1 MKNRIFCK
9 SLVAGIVSFSL
20 MLGQILP
27 TFGAVQDKESVRKYY
42 YYQDVLRDA
51 KSKVSKVAKKETTHE
66 KIPSELAEEYTDEYG
81 AVTKDTYDE
90 AGNLISRNVNGKDV
104 VQFSYDSAGN
114 ITSIKDALGFETK
127 YEYDE
132 SNRLIAN
139 IDALGNKTNYIYDG
153 ENLSKVILPDNS
165 ETSYKY
171 DSQGRV
177 ITQTEANGLIT
188 NIQYDEAG
196 NIIRLYDNKDL
207 DENYTYDSANNLLT
221 ETNSLGEKTSYTYD
235 SEGRVTKIDYAD
247 KTSESFSY
255 DEAGNLIKS
264 VDIYGVGTEYT
275 YDTSG
280 NLIKEASGEDVIE
293 YTYDNAG
300 NLLTEKEADGSKSE
314 YKYDA
319 KGNIVETK
327 DALGNIQK
335 FSYDINDNL
344 ILYVDG
350 KNQPIVYR
358 YDALGQNTEIVYPDG
373 SSEKY
378 KYDALGNIIEFIDID
393 GSKTTYTYDSLSR
406 LVEKK
411 DTSGNYEKYSYDTLG
426 DITSI
431 TDNKGNEK
439 KYSYDLYGQLTE
451 ESDQSG
457 KRYTYTYDKIG
468 QVMSESIDGEDFS
481 YTYDTFG
488 NTLEEKSSSGYNAQ
502 YKYDKLGQLIE
513 ENNSTGEANSYNY
526 NNVGNLIN
534 EVYKN
539 INTGASENIS
549 YTLDNKSQVTGMKT
563 DADDIRLYYNAKG
576 QITQK
581 DSKAGSEKFSY
592 DANGNLTKIAGGG
605 KEDTDFTYSVRN
617 RLLSINPN
625 KKQENNDIQKEL
637 IETKLGDIFYKS
649 DDNGIVEYSDGNSH
663 TTYFKRDSQGRVV
676 ERKNPS
682 GDVEYYEYVNSDTPI
697 KIVKADGKQLTYEL
711 DGEGRILSQSE
722 VSDGESKKLL
732 EYRYDEN
739 GNISEATG
747 NTGTSTYK
755 YDNSGNILK
764 YTDIFG
770 KAINYTYDERGNLSK
785 LEVAGEPPT
794 VYTYDSE
801 DRIISVIYG
810 DNKTVSYE
818 YVENTTITH
827 LPDNKTIV
835 EKYNDSGDLVDKTY
849 TDDAGNIIYKISLEY
864 YGEDRISKRY
874 VLLSKDNKESDIKE
888 SALTD
893 QDMLTAT
900 SENVL
905 SVEDT
910 VSDNTGNNTDFIK
923 LEYRYSYTDN
933 SQLKS
938 ESITGDIG
946 TKDISYTYDNAGNR
960 TSETI
965 KTGDKEEVTTFTYDE
980 SNRLIKKQS
989 PNKTTIYSYDKNGNR
1004 ISAVS
1009 NGEKFS
1015 YTYDINDNLTG
1026 IKKNDVTIF
1035 EAIYDAMGE
1044 RVLTKELNSDG
1055 TLESKYR
1062 LNDVSFEDTQVL
1074 SVYNDSS
1081 KTNLI
1086 YGNER
1091 TVELSTGTE
1100 SIFIT
1105 DEKESVL
1112 GRIGEENVFYTPFG
1126 DNEDTNFIDT
1136 QKALITGFGFDGEW
1150 KDSTGLY
1157 YLRARYYDPNAGV
1170 FLSEDSVSGDIES
1183 AISLNGYSFVEN
1195 DPVNYTDPSGN
1206 TRNKGKSTGR
1216 GKGAKGKQISKKTTA
1231 STKGKASNKSKSP
1244 KLKMPKISPKAKAQS
1259 KKQDKPK
1266 NSGRRLGKQ
1275 NIRQSTNLSRSFG
1288 RRTANSYSKNHSKN
1302 VNANASRSGRNT
1314 ANRFAS
1320 SIRPRPV
1327 VAKRVNEKPRKSFTG
1342 ALNKKLPTKRNN
1354 NSVNIAKTEKA
1365 FQDINKN
1372 SDNFVK
1378 RAKNNPILYLYSTYG
1393 AIDSLNTN
1401 IKNLKALEEAGFIK
1415 LPNIGIHYD
1424 NLRNSVIRET
1434 TKAGNSVY
1442 AANIPIISNGLG
1454 RFLGATNMPKNAGL
1468 MSTIGAY
1475 YRGVYIKGLF
1485 GTADGIYST
1494 VAHPIKTVEGLT
1506 DILVNPGM
1514 LVKAVKNYTNEKIIH
1529 GSSEDRAELLGH
1541 AAFEIGLAVVTN
1553 GFAKSGKGAKKAIGS
1568 SKAADIADDVGDIS
1582 NGSKAASKISGIG
1595 DEIAG
1600 GSNIKQPSKIVYSSK
1615 AAEIGEQA
1623 GDIAGIDKKVSL
1635 IKQPSEIA
1643 KPNKAPIEL
1652 PGHNK
1657 SPIEIP
1663 DSKNPTKLPD
1673 ITDTPKM
1680 PEPKKQVDKV
1690 DDIAKEKPL
1699 SKEDVK
1705 HEDKKEVQKAIEGT
1719 TAAGKSGTTFLN
1731 TNGSK
1736 TKYENNSKTV
1746 FEIPE
1751 QNSKNINNAIQS
1763 RLSNEDIGKF
1773 VEGKVA
1779 DYIMNNTNET
1789 VKKLGAKVKVL
1800 SGEKIPK
1807 NKIGSDIGD
1816 LDIITDNYLIEVKSD
1831 VQNVKF
1837 SQIEKYLDKNNPE
1850 YINVGDK
1857 KVILYIDS
1865 GLEGAS
1871 VKELEV
1877 VEKSRELGAIIVTDL
1892 EELGRILR

>member
-1 MKNRIFCK
+1 
-9 SLVAGIVSFSL
+9 
-20 MLGQILP
+20 
-27 TFGAVQDKESVRKYY
+27 
-42 YYQDVLRDA
+42 
-51 KSKVSKVAKKETTHE
+51 
-66 KIPSELAEEYTDEYG
+66 
-81 AVTKDTYDE
+81 
-90 AGNLISRNVNGKDV
+90 
-104 VQFSYDSAGN
+104 
-114 ITSIKDALGFETK
+114 
-127 YEYDE
+127 
-132 SNRLIAN
+132 
-139 IDALGNKTNYIYDG
+139 
-153 ENLSKVILPDNS
+153 
-165 ETSYKY
+165 
-171 DSQGRV
+171 
-177 ITQTEANGLIT
+177 
-188 NIQYDEAG
+188 
-196 NIIRLYDNKDL
+196 
-207 DENYTYDSANNLLT
+207 
-221 ETNSLGEKTSYTYD
+221 
-235 SEGRVTKIDYAD
+235 
-247 KTSESFSY
+247 
-255 DEAGNLIKS
+255 
-264 VDIYGVGTEYT
+264 
-275 YDTSG
+275 
-280 NLIKEASGEDVIE
+280 
-293 YTYDNAG
+293 
-300 NLLTEKEADGSKSE
+300 
-314 YKYDA
+314 
-319 KGNIVETK
+319 
-327 DALGNIQK
+327 
-335 FSYDINDNL
+335 
-344 ILYVDG
+344 
-350 KNQPIVYR
+350 
-358 YDALGQNTEIVYPDG
+358 
-373 SSEKY
+373 
-378 KYDALGNIIEFIDID
+378 
-393 GSKTTYTYDSLSR
+393 
-406 LVEKK
+406 
-411 DTSGNYEKYSYDTLG
+411 
-426 DITSI
+426 
-431 TDNKGNEK
+431 
-439 KYSYDLYGQLTE
+439 
-451 ESDQSG
+451 
-457 KRYTYTYDKIG
+457 
-468 QVMSESIDGEDFS
+468 
-481 YTYDTFG
+481 
-488 NTLEEKSSSGYNAQ
+488 
-502 YKYDKLGQLIE
+502 
-513 ENNSTGEANSYNY
+513 
-526 NNVGNLIN
+526 
-534 EVYKN
+534 
-539 INTGASENIS
+539 
-549 YTLDNKSQVTGMKT
+549 
-563 DADDIRLYYNAKG
+563 
-576 QITQK
+576 
-581 DSKAGSEKFSY
+581 
-592 DANGNLTKIAGGG
+592 
-605 KEDTDFTYSVRN
+605 
-617 RLLSINPN
+617 
-625 KKQENNDIQKEL
+625 
-637 IETKLGDIFYKS
+637 
-649 DDNGIVEYSDGNSH
+649 
-663 TTYFKRDSQGRVV
+663 
-676 ERKNPS
+676 
-682 GDVEYYEYVNSDTPI
+682 
-697 KIVKADGKQLTYEL
+697 
-711 DGEGRILSQSE
+711 
-722 VSDGESKKLL
+722 
-732 EYRYDEN
+732 
-739 GNISEATG
+739 
-747 NTGTSTYK
+747 
-755 YDNSGNILK
+755 
-764 YTDIFG
+764 
-770 KAINYTYDERGNLSK
+770 
-785 LEVAGEPPT
+785 
-794 VYTYDSE
+794 
-801 DRIISVIYG
+801 
-810 DNKTVSYE
+810 
-818 YVENTTITH
+818 
-827 LPDNKTIV
+827 
-835 EKYNDSGDLVDKTY
+835 
-849 TDDAGNIIYKISLEY
+849 
-864 YGEDRISKRY
+864 
-874 VLLSKDNKESDIKE
+874 
-888 SALTD
+888 
-893 QDMLTAT
+893 
-900 SENVL
+900 
-905 SVEDT
+905 
-910 VSDNTGNNTDFIK
+910 
-923 LEYRYSYTDN
+923 
-933 SQLKS
+933 
-938 ESITGDIG
+938 
-946 TKDISYTYDNAGNR
+946 
-960 TSETI
+960 
-965 KTGDKEEVTTFTYDE
+965 
-980 SNRLIKKQS
+980 
-989 PNKTTIYSYDKNGNR
+989 
-1004 ISAVS
+1004 
-1009 NGEKFS
+1009 
-1015 YTYDINDNLTG
+1015 
-1026 IKKNDVTIF
+1026 
-1035 EAIYDAMGE
+1035 MGE

-1091 TVELSTGTE
+1091 TAELSTGTE

-1206 TRNKGKSTGR
+1206 TRNRGKSTGR

-1541 AAFEIGLAVVTN
+1541 AVFEIGLAVVTN
-1553 GFAKSGKGAKKAIGS
+1553 GYAKSGQGAKKAIGS

-1623 GDIAGIDKKVSL
+1623 GDMAGIDKKISL

-1643 KPNKAPIEL
+1643 KPNKSPIEL

-1673 ITDTPKM
+1673 ITDPPKM
-1680 PEPKKQVDKV
+1680 PEPQKQVDKA
-1690 DDIAKEKPL
+1690 DNIAKEKPL

-1705 HEDKKEVQKAIEGT
+1705 HEDKKEVPKAIEGA
-1719 TAAGKSGTTFLN
+1719 TAAGKPGTTFLS
-1731 TNGSK
+1731 TNGKK

-1746 FEIPE
+1746 FEIAE
-1751 QNSKNINNAIQS
+1751 QNSKDINNAIQS
-1763 RLSNEDIGKF
+1763 RLSNKKDIGKI

-1789 VKKLGAKVKVL
+1789 VKKIGAKVKAL
-1800 SGEKIPK
+1800 SGKKIKKEKI
-1807 NKIGSDIGD
+1807 GGDIGD
-1816 LDIITDNYLIEVKSD
+1816 LDIMTDNYLIEVKSS
-1831 VQNVKF
+1831 VQSVKF
-1837 SQIEKYLDKNNPE
+1837 SQIEKYLDINNPE

-1857 KVILYIDS
+1857 KVILYIDR

-1871 VKELEV
+1871 VEHLEE

>member
-1 MKNRIFCK
+1 MERMKNRIFCK
-9 SLVAGIVSFSL
+9 SLVAGMISFSL

-51 KSKVSKVAKKETTHE
+51 KSKVSKAAKKETTHE

-90 AGNLISRNVNGKDV
+90 AGNLIRRNVNGKDV

-114 ITSIKDALGFETK
+114 VTSIKNALGFETK

-132 SNRLIAN
+132 SNRLIVN
-139 IDALGNKTNYIYDG
+139 IDALGNKTNYTYDG

-188 NIQYDEAG
+188 NIQYDEVG

-280 NLIKEASGEDVIE
+280 NLIKEASGEDVSE

-358 YDALGQNTEIVYPDG
+358 YDELGQNTEIVYPDG

-378 KYDALGNIIEFIDID
+378 KYDALGNIIELIDID
-393 GSKTTYTYDSLSR
+393 GSKTTYTYDALSR

-439 KYSYDLYGQLTE
+439 RYSYDLYGQLTE

-468 QVMSESIDGEDFS
+468 QVILESIDGEDFS

-563 DADDIRLYYNAKG
+563 DSDDIRLYYNAKG

-581 DSKAGSEKFSY
+581 DSRAGSEKFSY
-592 DANGNLTKIAGGG
+592 DANGNLTKITGGG

-663 TTYFKRDSQGRVV
+663 TTYLKRDSQGRVV

-682 GDVEYYEYVNSDTPI
+682 GDVEYYEYSNSDTPI

-711 DGEGRILSQSE
+711 DSEGRILSQSE

-755 YDNSGNILK
+755 YDNSGNILN

-770 KAINYTYDERGNLSK
+770 KTINYTYDERGNLSK
-785 LEVAGEPPT
+785 LEVAGELPT

-801 DRIISVIYG
+801 DRIISVTYG
-810 DNKTVSYE
+810 DNKAVSYE

-835 EKYNDSGDLVDKTY
+835 EKYNDSGELVEKTY

-864 YGEDRISKRY
+864 DGEDRISKRY
-874 VLLSKDNKESDIKE
+874 VVLSKDNKESNTKE
-888 SALTD
+888 RALTD
-893 QDMLTAT
+893 QDTLTAT

-910 VSDNTGNNTDFIK
+910 VSDNNTDFIK

-989 PNKTTIYSYDKNGNR
+989 PKKTTIYTYDKNGNR

-1009 NGEKFS
+1009 DGEKLS

-1206 TRNKGKSTGR
+1206 TRNKGKSTCR
-1216 GKGAKGKQISKKTTA
+1216 GNGAKGKQVSKKTTA
-1231 STKGKASNKSKSP
+1231 SAKGKASNKSKSP
-1244 KLKMPKISPKAKAQS
+1244 RLKMPKLSPKAKAQS
-1259 KKQDKPK
+1259 KKQAKPN

-1275 NIRQSTNLSRSFG
+1275 NIRQSANLSRSFG
-1288 RRTANSYSKNHSKN
+1288 RRTANSYYKNHSKN
-1302 VNANASRSGRNT
+1302 VNANARRSGRNT
-1314 ANRFAS
+1314 SNRFAS

-1327 VAKRVNEKPRKSFTG
+1327 VAKGVNEKSRKSYRSNINITIP
-1342 ALNKKLPTKRNN
+1342 PTIINPN
-1354 NSVNIAKTEKA
+1354 ADTAKAKKA

-1372 SDNFVK
+1372 NDDFAK
-1378 RAKNNPILYLYSTYG
+1378 RAKKDPILYFYTAYG

-1401 IKNLKALEEAGFIK
+1401 TKNLKALLEAGVIK

-1424 NLRNSVIRET
+1424 NLRNTVIRET

-1442 AANIPIISNGLG
+1442 AAKIPIISNGLG

-1475 YRGVYIKGLF
+1475 YRGVYIKGFF

-1494 VAHPIKTVEGLT
+1494 VVHPIKTVEGLT
-1506 DILVNPGM
+1506 DIIVNPGM

-1553 GFAKSGKGAKKAIGS
+1553 GYAKSGKGAKKAIGS

-1582 NGSKAASKISGIG
+1582 KGSKTSSKISEIG

-1600 GSNIKQPSKIVYSSK
+1600 GSNIKQPSKIVYPSK

-1623 GDIAGIDKKVSL
+1623 GDIAGIDKKINPV
-1635 IKQPSEIA
+1635 KPPSKIA
-1643 KPNKAPIEL
+1643 EPNKPPIEL
-1652 PGHNK
+1652 P
-1657 SPIEIP
+1657 E
-1663 DSKNPTKLPD
+1663 SKNSTKLSD
-1673 ITDTPKM
+1673 ITEKPKL
-1680 PEPKKQVDKV
+1680 PELEKPIDKV

-1699 SKEDVK
+1699 AKEYIKPKDN
-1705 HEDKKEVQKAIEGT
+1705 KEVEKAIGGASNAKESSI
-1719 TAAGKSGTTFLN
+1719 KFI
-1731 TNGSK
+1731 K
-1736 TKYENNSKTV
+1736 ENNTTKFYINKNGNELRVPKLFRKNLPGQIESKLK
-1746 FEIPE
+1746 
-1751 QNSKNINNAIQS
+1751 SKY
-1763 RLSNEDIGKF
+1763 IGDV
-1773 VEGKVA
+1773 VEGEFAKW
-1779 DYIMNNTNET
+1779 MTENTSE
-1789 VKKLGAKVKVL
+1789 VPEAFAAKVKNPN
-1800 SGEKIPK
+1800 GETIGEIDYMTDKRFYEVK
-1807 NKIGSDIGD
+1807 NKSGD
-1816 LDIITDNYLIEVKSD
+1816 VDFEQLENYV
-1831 VQNVKF
+1831 VYTN
-1837 SQIEKYLDKNNPE
+1837 EKYLN
-1850 YINVGDK
+1850 IGDK
-1857 KVILYIDS
+1857 EVVLFIKEKIKDPKFLGTINEDYKGTIKVIN
-1865 GLEGAS
+1865 GFE
-1871 VKELEV
+1871 ELE
-1877 VEKSRELGAIIVTDL
+1877 EFLK
-1892 EELGRILR
+1892 

>member
-27 TFGAVQDKESVRKYY
+27 TFGAVQDKESVKKYY

-51 KSKVSKVAKKETTHE
+51 KSKVSKAAKKETTHE

-90 AGNLISRNVNGKDV
+90 AGNLIRRNVNGKDV

-132 SNRLIAN
+132 SNRLIVN
-139 IDALGNKTNYIYDG
+139 IDALGNKTNYTYDG

-177 ITQTEANGLIT
+177 ITQTEDNGLIT

-327 DALGNIQK
+327 DALGNIQR

-439 KYSYDLYGQLTE
+439 KYSYDLYGQLVE
-451 ESDQSG
+451 ESDQGG
-457 KRYTYTYDKIG
+457 KRHTYTYDKIG

-502 YKYDKLGQLIE
+502 YRYDKLGQLIE

-592 DANGNLTKIAGGG
+592 DANGNLTKITGGG

-663 TTYFKRDSQGRVV
+663 TTYLKRDSQGRVV

-682 GDVEYYEYVNSDTPI
+682 GDVEYYEYGNSDTPI

-711 DGEGRILSQSE
+711 DSEGRILSQSE
-722 VSDGESKKLL
+722 LSYGESKKLL

-755 YDNSGNILK
+755 YDNSGNILN

-770 KAINYTYDERGNLSK
+770 KTINYTYDERGNLSK

-818 YVENTTITH
+818 YVGNTAITH

-835 EKYNDSGDLVDKTY
+835 EKYNDSGELVEKTY

-864 YGEDRISKRY
+864 DGEDRISKRY
-874 VLLSKDNKESDIKE
+874 VVLSKDNKKSDTKE

-893 QDMLTAT
+893 QDTLTAA

-910 VSDNTGNNTDFIK
+910 VSDNSGNNTDFIK

-933 SQLKS
+933 SQLKN

-989 PNKTTIYSYDKNGNR
+989 PKKTTICSYDKNGNR

-1009 NGEKFS
+1009 DGEKFS

-1035 EAIYDAMGE
+1035 EATYDAMGE

-1112 GRIGEENVFYTPFG
+1112 GRIGEENVFYTSFG

-1157 YLRARYYDPNAGV
+1157 YLRARYYDPNTGV

-1206 TRNKGKSTGR
+1206 TRNRGKSTGR
-1216 GKGAKGKQISKKTTA
+1216 GKSAKGNQVSKKTTA
-1231 STKGKASNKSKSP
+1231 SAKGKASNKPKSP
-1244 KLKMPKISPKAKAQS
+1244 KLKMPKISPKAKVQS
-1259 KKQDKPK
+1259 KRQDKPK

-1288 RRTANSYSKNHSKN
+1288 RRTANSYSKNHSRN
-1302 VNANASRSGRNT
+1302 VNANAKRSGRNT

-1327 VAKRVNEKPRKSFTG
+1327 VAKGVNEKPRKSYRSNINITIP
-1342 ALNKKLPTKRNN
+1342 PTIINPN
-1354 NSVNIAKTEKA
+1354 ADTAKAKKA

-1372 SDNFVK
+1372 NDDFAK
-1378 RAKNNPILYLYSTYG
+1378 RAKKDPILYFYTAYG

-1401 IKNLKALEEAGFIK
+1401 IKNLKALEEAGVIK

-1424 NLRNSVIRET
+1424 NIRNTVIRET

-1442 AANIPIISNGLG
+1442 AAKIPIISNGLG

-1475 YRGVYIKGLF
+1475 HRGVYIKGLL

-1494 VAHPIKTVEGLT
+1494 VVHPIKTVEGLT
-1506 DILVNPGM
+1506 DIIVNPGM

-1541 AAFEIGLAVVTN
+1541 AVFEIGLAAVTN
-1553 GFAKSGKGAKKAIGS
+1553 GFAKSGQGAKKAIGS
-1568 SKAADIADDVGDIS
+1568 SKVADIADDVGDIS
-1582 NGSKAASKISGIG
+1582 NGSKISGIG

-1719 TAAGKSGTTFLN
+1719 TAAGKPGTTFLS
-1731 TNGSK
+1731 TNGKK

-1746 FEIPE
+1746 FEIAE
-1751 QNSKNINNAIQS
+1751 QNSKDINNAIQS
-1763 RLSNEDIGKF
+1763 RLSNKKDIGKI

-1789 VKKLGAKVKVL
+1789 VKKIGAKVKAL
-1800 SGEKIPK
+1800 SGKKIKKEKI
-1807 NKIGSDIGD
+1807 GGDIGD
-1816 LDIITDNYLIEVKSD
+1816 LDIMTDNYLIEVKSS
-1831 VQNVKF
+1831 VQSVKF
-1837 SQIEKYLDKNNPE
+1837 SQIEKYLDINNPE

-1857 KVILYIDS
+1857 KVILYIDR

-1871 VKELEV
+1871 VEHLEE

>member
-1 MKNRIFCK
+1 MKNRIFCR

-51 KSKVSKVAKKETTHE
+51 KSKVSKAAKKETTHE

-90 AGNLISRNVNGKDV
+90 AGNLIRRNVNGKDV

-114 ITSIKDALGFETK
+114 VTSIKNALGFETK

-132 SNRLIAN
+132 SNRLIVN
-139 IDALGNKTNYIYDG
+139 IDALGNKTNYTYDG

-188 NIQYDEAG
+188 NIQYDEVG

-280 NLIKEASGEDVIE
+280 NLIKEASGEDVSE

-439 KYSYDLYGQLTE
+439 KYSYDLYGQLVE

-457 KRYTYTYDKIG
+457 KRHTYTYDKIG
-468 QVMSESIDGEDFS
+468 QVTAESIDGEDFS

-488 NTLEEKSSSGYNAQ
+488 NTLEEKSSGYNAQ

-513 ENNSTGEANSYNY
+513 ENNSTGEADSYNY

-539 INTGASENIS
+539 VNTGVSENIS
-549 YTLDNKSQVTGMKT
+549 YTLDNKSQVTNMKT
-563 DADDIRLYYNAKG
+563 DSDDIRLYYNAKG

-581 DSKAGSEKFSY
+581 DSKTGSEKFSY
-592 DANGNLTKIAGGG
+592 DANGNLTKITGGG

-682 GDVEYYEYVNSDTPI
+682 GDVEYYEYGNSDTPI
-697 KIVKADGKQLTYEL
+697 RIVKADGKQLTYEL
-711 DGEGRILSQSE
+711 DSEGRILSQSKAAG
-722 VSDGESKKLL
+722 SESKKLL

-747 NTGTSTYK
+747 NTGTSIYK
-755 YDNSGNILK
+755 YDNSGNILN

-770 KAINYTYDERGNLSK
+770 KTINYTYDERGNLSK
-785 LEVAGEPPT
+785 LEVAGELPT

-810 DNKTVSYE
+810 DNKAVSYE

-835 EKYNDSGDLVDKTY
+835 EKYNDSGELVEKTY

-864 YGEDRISKRY
+864 DGEDRISKRY
-874 VLLSKDNKESDIKE
+874 VVLSKDNKESNTKE
-888 SALTD
+888 RALTD
-893 QDMLTAT
+893 QDTLTAT

-910 VSDNTGNNTDFIK
+910 VSDNSGNNTDFIK

-938 ESITGDIG
+938 ESIVSDIG

-965 KTGDKEEVTTFTYDE
+965 KTGDKKEVTTFTYDE

-989 PNKTTIYSYDKNGNR
+989 PKKNTTYSYDKNGNR

-1009 NGEKFS
+1009 DGEKFS

-1206 TRNKGKSTGR
+1206 TRNRGKSTGR

-1275 NIRQSTNLSRSFG
+1275 NIRQSTNLSRIFG

-1327 VAKRVNEKPRKSFTG
+1327 VAKGVNEKSRKSYRSNINITIP
-1342 ALNKKLPTKRNN
+1342 PTIINPN
-1354 NSVNIAKTEKA
+1354 ADTAKAKKA

-1372 SDNFVK
+1372 NDDFAK
-1378 RAKNNPILYLYSTYG
+1378 RAKKDPILYFYTAYG

-1401 IKNLKALEEAGFIK
+1401 TKNLKALVEAGVIK

-1424 NLRNSVIRET
+1424 NLRNIVIRET

-1442 AANIPIISNGLG
+1442 AAKIPIISNGLG

-1494 VAHPIKTVEGLT
+1494 VVHPIKTVEGLT
-1506 DILVNPGM
+1506 DIIVNPGM

-1541 AAFEIGLAVVTN
+1541 VVFEIGLAAVTN
-1553 GFAKSGKGAKKAIGS
+1553 GFAKSGQGAKKAIGS
-1568 SKAADIADDVGDIS
+1568 SKVADIADDVGDIS
-1582 NGSKAASKISGIG
+1582 NGSKISSKISGIG

-1600 GSNIKQPSKIVYSSK
+1600 GSNIKQPSKIVYPSK

-1623 GDIAGIDKKVSL
+1623 GDIAGIDKKINPV
-1635 IKQPSEIA
+1635 KPPSKIA
-1643 KPNKAPIEL
+1643 EP
-1652 PGHNK
+1652 NK

-1663 DSKNPTKLPD
+1663 ESEKLSKLPE
-1673 ITDTPKM
+1673 INEKPKL
-1680 PEPKKQVDKV
+1680 PELEKSIDKV
-1690 DDIAKEKPL
+1690 DDITKEKPL
-1699 SKEDVK
+1699 PEEYIKPKDNKEVGKAIGGASNAKEPSIKFIKENNTTKFYINEHGDELRVPKFFRKNLPGQIESKLKSKKIGDVVEGEFAKWMTENTSEVPEAFAAKVKNPNGEEIGEIDYLTDKRFYEVKNTSADVDVK
-1705 HEDKKEVQKAIEGT
+1705 EYKQLDKYA
-1719 TAAGKSGTTFLN
+1719 
-1731 TNGSK
+1731 
-1736 TKYENNSKTV
+1736 KYENENYLNIGDKEVVLFIKERIEDPT
-1746 FEIPE
+1746 FIE
-1751 QNSKNINNAIQS
+1751 NINERYKGTI
-1763 RLSNEDIGKF
+1763 
-1773 VEGKVA
+1773 
-1779 DYIMNNTNET
+1779 
-1789 VKKLGAKVKVL
+1789 
-1800 SGEKIPK
+1800 
-1807 NKIGSDIGD
+1807 
-1816 LDIITDNYLIEVKSD
+1816 
-1831 VQNVKF
+1831 
-1837 SQIEKYLDKNNPE
+1837 
-1850 YINVGDK
+1850 
-1857 KVILYIDS
+1857 KVINGFDEL
-1865 GLEGAS
+1865 
-1871 VKELEV
+1871 KEFF
-1877 VEKSRELGAIIVTDL
+1877 K
-1892 EELGRILR
+1892 

>member
-1 MKNRIFCK
+1 M
-9 SLVAGIVSFSL
+9 
-20 MLGQILP
+20 
-27 TFGAVQDKESVRKYY
+27 
-42 YYQDVLRDA
+42 
-51 KSKVSKVAKKETTHE
+51 
-66 KIPSELAEEYTDEYG
+66 
-81 AVTKDTYDE
+81 
-90 AGNLISRNVNGKDV
+90 
-104 VQFSYDSAGN
+104 
-114 ITSIKDALGFETK
+114 
-127 YEYDE
+127 
-132 SNRLIAN
+132 
-139 IDALGNKTNYIYDG
+139 
-153 ENLSKVILPDNS
+153 
-165 ETSYKY
+165 
-171 DSQGRV
+171 
-177 ITQTEANGLIT
+177 
-188 NIQYDEAG
+188 
-196 NIIRLYDNKDL
+196 
-207 DENYTYDSANNLLT
+207 
-221 ETNSLGEKTSYTYD
+221 
-235 SEGRVTKIDYAD
+235 
-247 KTSESFSY
+247 
-255 DEAGNLIKS
+255 
-264 VDIYGVGTEYT
+264 
-275 YDTSG
+275 
-280 NLIKEASGEDVIE
+280 
-293 YTYDNAG
+293 
-300 NLLTEKEADGSKSE
+300 
-314 YKYDA
+314 
-319 KGNIVETK
+319 
-327 DALGNIQK
+327 
-335 FSYDINDNL
+335 
-344 ILYVDG
+344 
-350 KNQPIVYR
+350 
-358 YDALGQNTEIVYPDG
+358 
-373 SSEKY
+373 
-378 KYDALGNIIEFIDID
+378 
-393 GSKTTYTYDSLSR
+393 
-406 LVEKK
+406 
-411 DTSGNYEKYSYDTLG
+411 
-426 DITSI
+426 
-431 TDNKGNEK
+431 
-439 KYSYDLYGQLTE
+439 
-451 ESDQSG
+451 
-457 KRYTYTYDKIG
+457 
-468 QVMSESIDGEDFS
+468 
-481 YTYDTFG
+481 
-488 NTLEEKSSSGYNAQ
+488 
-502 YKYDKLGQLIE
+502 
-513 ENNSTGEANSYNY
+513 
-526 NNVGNLIN
+526 
-534 EVYKN
+534 
-539 INTGASENIS
+539 
-549 YTLDNKSQVTGMKT
+549 
-563 DADDIRLYYNAKG
+563 
-576 QITQK
+576 
-581 DSKAGSEKFSY
+581 
-592 DANGNLTKIAGGG
+592 
-605 KEDTDFTYSVRN
+605 
-617 RLLSINPN
+617 
-625 KKQENNDIQKEL
+625 
-637 IETKLGDIFYKS
+637 
-649 DDNGIVEYSDGNSH
+649 
-663 TTYFKRDSQGRVV
+663 
-676 ERKNPS
+676 
-682 GDVEYYEYVNSDTPI
+682 
-697 KIVKADGKQLTYEL
+697 
-711 DGEGRILSQSE
+711 
-722 VSDGESKKLL
+722 SDGESKKLL

-755 YDNSGNILK
+755 YDNSGNILN

-770 KAINYTYDERGNLSK
+770 KTINYTYDERGNLSK

-818 YVENTTITH
+818 YVGNTTITH

-849 TDDAGNIIYKISLEY
+849 TDNVGNIIYKISLEY
-864 YGEDRISKRY
+864 DGEDRISKRY
-874 VLLSKDNKESDIKE
+874 VVLSKDNKESDTKE

-893 QDMLTAT
+893 QDTLTAS

-910 VSDNTGNNTDFIK
+910 VSDNSGNNTDFIK

-989 PNKTTIYSYDKNGNR
+989 PKKTTIYSYDKNGNR

-1081 KTNLI
+1081 KTDLI

-1112 GRIGEENVFYTPFG
+1112 GRIGEENIFYTPFG

-1136 QKALITGFGFDGEW
+1136 QKALITSFGFDGEW

-1183 AISLNGYSFVEN
+1183 ATSLNGYSFVEN

-1216 GKGAKGKQISKKTTA
+1216 GNGAKGKQVSKKTTA
-1231 STKGKASNKSKSP
+1231 STNGKASNKSKSP

-1259 KKQDKPK
+1259 KRQDKPK

-1275 NIRQSTNLSRSFG
+1275 NIRQSTNLSRSLG

-1302 VNANASRSGRNT
+1302 VNANVKRSGRNT

-1327 VAKRVNEKPRKSFTG
+1327 VAKRVNEKSRKSFMG
-1342 ALNKKLPTKRNN
+1342 VINKKIPPKRNN
-1354 NSVNIAKTEKA
+1354 NSVDTAKAKKA

-1372 SDNFVK
+1372 NEDFAK
-1378 RAKNNPILYLYSTYG
+1378 RAKKNPILYLYSAYG

-1401 IKNLKALEEAGFIK
+1401 IKKLKALEEAGVIK

-1424 NLRNSVIRET
+1424 NLRNTVIRES

-1475 YRGVYIKGLF
+1475 YRGVYIKGFL

-1506 DILVNPGM
+1506 DIIVNPGM
-1514 LVKAVKNYTNEKIIH
+1514 LVKAVKNHTNEKIIH

-1541 AAFEIGLAVVTN
+1541 AAFEIGLAVVAN
-1553 GFAKSGKGAKKAIGS
+1553 GSVKSGKGAKKAIVS
-1568 SKAADIADDVGDIS
+1568 SKAADIADDVSDIS
-1582 NGSKAASKISGIG
+1582 NGSKTSSKISGIG

-1600 GSNIKQPSKIVYSSK
+1600 GSNIKQPSKIIYPSK

-1623 GDIAGIDKKVSL
+1623 GDMAGIDKKINP
-1635 IKQPSEIA
+1635 IKPPLEIPE
-1643 KPNKAPIEL
+1643 PNKLPIEAPEPNKL
-1652 PGHNK
+1652 PIEVPEPNK
-1657 SPIEIP
+1657 SPIEVPKPKNPSIELPKTEKTPIEIP
-1663 DSKNPTKLPD
+1663 ESKNPPKLPEV
-1673 ITDTPKM
+1673 TETPKL
-1680 PEPKKQVDKV
+1680 PEPQKQINKT

-1699 SKEDVK
+1699 SKENVK
-1705 HEDKKEVQKAIEGT
+1705 PEDKKEVPKAIEGA
-1719 TAAGKSGTTFLN
+1719 TAAGKPGTTFLS

-1746 FEIPE
+1746 FEIVE

-1763 RLSNEDIGKF
+1763 RLSNKKDIGKF
-1773 VEGKVA
+1773 LEGKVA

-1789 VKKLGAKVKVL
+1789 IKKIGAKVKVL
-1800 SGEKIPK
+1800 SGEKIKPE
-1807 NKIGSDIGD
+1807 KIGADIGE
-1816 LDIITDNYLIEVKSD
+1816 LDIMTDNYLIEVKRD

-1837 SQIEKYLDKNNPE
+1837 SQMERYLDMNNDE

-1871 VKELEV
+1871 VKELEA